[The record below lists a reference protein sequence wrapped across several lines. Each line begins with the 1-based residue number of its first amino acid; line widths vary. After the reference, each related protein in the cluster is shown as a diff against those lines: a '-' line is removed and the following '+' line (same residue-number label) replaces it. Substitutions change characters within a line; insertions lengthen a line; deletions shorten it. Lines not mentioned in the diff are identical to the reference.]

1 MNIAG
6 AEILH
11 VCLKIAKTSQLTP
24 ATFFFLFAEL
34 ILVFSSI
41 FGSSNKVSDM
51 ESKGKTDFRNNGLLE
66 LFKEIHQS

>member
-24 ATFFFLFAEL
+24 ATVFFLFAVL
-34 ILVFSSI
+34 LLVFLSVFCSS
-41 FGSSNKVSDM
+41 SKVSDM
-51 ESKGKTDFRNNGLLE
+51 ESKEKQISEKTHF
-66 LFKEIHQS
+66 